1 MMIVI
6 AFFLKQLRKELSEGG
21 VYSSFSLF
29 TLQLICLNSWGSR
42 KCSLANSKRSRY
54 DLQQLSI
61 SLASCSFLTEDVC
74 LIL

>member
-42 KCSLANSKRSRY
+42 KCSLDNSKRSRY
-54 DLQQLSI
+54 DYI
-61 SLASCSFLTEDVC
+61 SSSHFPWLVVRS
-74 LIL
+74 